1 MPLSDLE
8 LCCRCRNR
16 VLVVYVTPASAHPG
30 EIVQL
35 AAAGAV
41 GEVTWGALTLGPQ
54 GALASQGGNSG
65 AYVVS
70 EVCPCQPYSVI
81 ISAADECSLWEAMQ
95 SGNPIVGTA
104 STSFMVDHWPFS
116 VTVTPFCD
124 GASEAFSL
132 TVEGGCPPWLVQ
144 KYTTGTGWVDYTTIQ
159 EDAGPF
165 TLGSYVAPSCSITYR
180 VRGANCPNDSDRH
193 WQQFTLTPGTRC
205 VTCETPDR
213 PETVTIGGGPDG
225 WRVILGQN
233 YNITLAGAET
243 YTGRVVWSVNN
254 AGCTLS
260 GGSAT
265 GVTLNVGTNACDYN
279 AGQITITVEVGPE
292 CCDIS
297 DTQSAQA
304 GTWVQVDSCTH
315 ASYSNCG
322 SLVMT
327 GCPTLPFW
335 VGDIYY
341 SFSNGLHATQTSGTV
356 LKEQDWADPAP
367 CAGTDQCTDACA
379 TTEILPPP
387 CTLSVSCSYACCLS
401 RSYREYHWQCP

>member
-1 MPLSDLE
+1 M
-8 LCCRCRNR
+8 
-16 VLVVYVTPASAHPG
+16 VVYVTPASAHPG
-30 EIVQL
+30 EVVQL

-41 GEVTWGALTLGPQ
+41 GEVTWGALTFGPQ

-65 AYVVS
+65 VYVVS
-70 EVCPCQPYSVI
+70 EDCPCQPYSVI

-225 WRVILGQN
+225 WRVALSTN
-233 YNITLAGAET
+233 YNLTLTGAES
-243 YTGRVVWSVNN
+243 YTGRVVWTTNN
-254 AGCTLS
+254 AGCSMTNQ
-260 GGSAT
+260 SAT
-265 GVTLNVGTNACDYN
+265 GATLNVGSTACDYN

-292 CCDIS
+292 CCDIT

-304 GTWVQVDSCTH
+304 GTWVTIFSCSGCGSDCSPYCFTGDYVVGLYAYSLYKGCGGDGQHPTWNQCYLDYIAAGGVDCTITGSC
-315 ASYSNCG
+315 ASNC
-322 SLVMT
+322 
-327 GCPTLPFW
+327 
-335 VGDIYY
+335 
-341 SFSNGLHATQTSGTV
+341 
-356 LKEQDWADPAP
+356 ADCGGIPEANYTP
-367 CAGTDQCTDACA
+367 H
-379 TTEILPPP
+379 IK
-387 CTLSVSCSYACCLS
+387 
-401 RSYREYHWQCP
+401 HWQCP